1 MEIQGYAGIGLQ
13 PFVFPRAT
21 RTSNAGQDDGG
32 MAVRTKHGQ
41 NASAAFAQNVAQRI
55 EASLAKT
62 DRDGQKGGSDGK
74 TRDSSQLSASMARAM
89 EFIRSEFGDRAATTT
104 MALVY
109 KGLSKDEITEEQLSQ
124 GLLSALSLI
133 DRQFGFAA
141 GDKVIDF
148 FNRDLNQAVNDFF
161 DNGQN
166 EIFFAAEPDANAQ
179 SLAAPELAPEANKET
194 VNSILELL
202 RQGTMPG
209 TMPGDEKSPP
219 PVAPNHIYPP
229 GTTVPAA
236 YAAPFTD
243 PAAPGTRLNI
253 TI

>member
-21 RTSNAGQDDGG
+21 QAEGKDDGN
-32 MAVRTKHGQ
+32 MAVRTKHSED
-41 NASAAFAQNVAQRI
+41 ASAAFAQNVAQRI
-55 EASLAKT
+55 EASMAKT
-62 DRDGQKGGSDGK
+62 DRDSQKNGSKGT
-74 TRDSSQLSASMARAM
+74 TRDSSELSASMARAM

-124 GLLSALSLI
+124 GLLSAMALI

-148 FNRDLNQAVNDFF
+148 FNSDLNKAVNDFF

-166 EIFFAAEPDANAQ
+166 EVFFAAEPGAHAQ
-179 SLAAPELAPEANKET
+179 SLSASGLAQETTTEANKEAA
-194 VNSILELL
+194 NSILELL
-202 RQGTMPG
+202 RQGTMAEG
-209 TMPGDEKSPP
+209 EESSP

-229 GTTVPAA
+229 GTSVPAA

-243 PAAPGTRLNI
+243 PAAPGSSLNI
-253 TI
+253 TV